1 MIFSGTRRLLRPFV
15 ASVFSAL
22 VLSFLPAAHAEPPQP
37 SSSNTFQVI
46 GNGPVL
52 KGDISAARNAAVAD
66 SLSAAVDAAVMTILP
81 RDALVRNFKTVGET
95 LADKSDQFIQ
105 EYKILTESVV
115 GSEYRVFIEAV
126 VWTDR
131 IQNHLFKAG
140 IVETRRDLP
149 TVLLLFTGMPSPE
162 AALPMEEADTSA
174 PTPLSAESGV
184 FEALTAKGYTVLRP
198 AQADPEPFG
207 TPRFQDTA
215 RTDED
220 ALEMGKQMH
229 ADVVVLGKGVME
241 PKPRFPTEPGY
252 RPEGMILLRALKI
265 DTGETIAEVP
275 QRFILPEAE
284 GVKTTAAF
292 YTAARL
298 AGKTISDEIAQ
309 NWIRET
315 ESVATV
321 MLSVRGTRRLGNF
334 VAFRRTLAALP
345 GVKKMQMEEIRADEA
360 VIRVEFEGKTPA
372 LADALAQTE
381 FETFEVLIL
390 ETAPDRILLALS
402 HRESDMELTPSET
415 R

>member
-1 MIFSGTRRLLRPFV
+1 
-15 ASVFSAL
+15 
-22 VLSFLPAAHAEPPQP
+22 
-37 SSSNTFQVI
+37 
-46 GNGPVL
+46 VL

-81 RDALVRNFKTVGET
+81 RDALVRNFKTIGET
-95 LADKSDQFIQ
+95 LAGKSDQFIQ

-131 IQNHLFKAG
+131 IQEHLFKAG
-140 IVETRRDLP
+140 IMEARRDLP

-174 PTPLSAESGV
+174 PPAPPSGESGV

-198 AQADPEPFG
+198 VPADPEPFG

-241 PKPRFPTEPGY
+241 QKPRFSTEPGY

-284 GVKTTAAF
+284 GAETTAAF

-298 AGKTISDEIAQ
+298 AGKTLSDEIAR
-309 NWIRET
+309 NWILET

-345 GVKKMQMEEIRADEA
+345 GVKKMQMEEILADEA
-360 VIRVEFEGKTPA
+360 VIRVEFEGKAPA

-402 HRESDMELTPSET
+402 HRESDTEMTPSET